1 MAGSTM
7 YAVKAKLLTLLAANS
22 TLSAIQTSYGDPGEA
37 MRRESIFMGDV
48 NSNVQTPE
56 SLSPGRRRRLE
67 DYTLDIEIFVQS
79 KAAGQQEGEQRA
91 LVLAHAVEDVLADYP
106 SLDDGVTGLMFVECS
121 GMSMSTAE
129 AGIDGPRI
137 QVTVHATVKARL
149 Q

>member
-7 YAVKAKLLTLLAANS
+7 YAVKAKLLTLLQANS
-22 TLSAIQTSYGDPGEA
+22 TLSAIQVSFGDPGEA

-48 NSNVQTPE
+48 RSNVHTPE
-56 SLSPGRRRRLE
+56 SLSSGRRRRLE
-67 DYTLDIEIFVQS
+67 DYTLDIEVFVQS

-91 LVLAHAVEDVLADYP
+91 LVLANAIEDVLADYP
-106 SLDDGVTGLMFVECS
+106 QLDDGVTGLMFVQCS

-137 QVTVHATVKARL
+137 QVTVHVDVKARL